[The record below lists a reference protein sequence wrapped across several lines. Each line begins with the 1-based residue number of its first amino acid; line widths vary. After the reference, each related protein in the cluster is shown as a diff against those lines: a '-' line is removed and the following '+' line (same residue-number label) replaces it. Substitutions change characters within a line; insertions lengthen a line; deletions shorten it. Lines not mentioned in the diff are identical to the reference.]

1 MRCRPTGRAHAADAA
16 AVERPPSASTSRR
29 HRVIRRLAVFW
40 VAATAVLLLGIA
52 GHVVTERG
60 FPLGL
65 GLIQTKGLAGLWP
78 TLLPGVLGIAG
89 VVLLGRSSRAAGA
102 LLLAYSA
109 FWALVLASLLPTA
122 GHGSRVGL
130 PVVVMLLTPFVLV
143 GAWSC
148 GILAGGRKA
157 GP

>member
-1 MRCRPTGRAHAADAA
+1 MRWRRAL
-16 AVERPPSASTSRR
+16 
-29 HRVIRRLAVFW
+29 RRLALIW

-52 GHVVTERG
+52 GHVATERD

-78 TLLPGVLGIAG
+78 TLLPGLMGIAG
-89 VVLLGRSSRAAGA
+89 VVLLGRSSRVACA

-109 FWALVLASLLPTA
+109 FWSLVLASLVPTA

-130 PVVVMLLTPFVLV
+130 AVVVTLLTPFVLV